1 MSEPLF
7 RKKELILLAVISVL
21 LIGIIVLPRFIK
33 PGSGTVAVVTYNGE
47 TVAEISLDEPDTYTV
62 EGDLTATLVVENG
75 KIRFVNSKC
84 PDKICEAF
92 GWIGRPGESAV
103 CAPARLAVQIKD

>member
-7 RKKELILLAVISVL
+7 RKKELIILAVISIL
-21 LIGIIVLPRFIK
+21 LAGIIMMPRFIT
-33 PGSGTVAVVTYNGE
+33 PGSGTIAVVTYNGE
-47 TVAEISLDEPDTYTV
+47 TAEISLDKPDTYTI

-92 GWIGRPGESAV
+92 GWIGREGESAI
-103 CAPARLAVQIKD
+103 CAPARLAVQIINK

>member
-1 MSEPLF
+1 MKDPLF
-7 RKKELILLAVISVL
+7 RKKELLILAVLSLILLGAI
-21 LIGIIVLPRFIK
+21 LIPRMLQ
-33 PGSGTVAVVTYNGE
+33 SGEGTKAVVTYNGE
-47 TVAEISLDEPDTYTV
+47 VIAEIPLNKPDTYTV

-103 CAPARLAVQIKD
+103 CAPAKLAVQIA